1 MHTVRAVVPRDPDR
15 CWRAFVDA
23 TSLAAWVPG
32 LRRARVILVSDVG
45 LPEEILFEFGES
57 LTYSLVY
64 TYDAANREVRWQPR
78 AGKRDAVAGFAKFEA
93 DEGGTSITY
102 SLEHG
107 DGRSDAQRALGDQAL
122 LLDAFSRW
130 LQATTKP

>member
-1 MHTVRAVVPRDPDR
+1 MQAVRAVVPRDLDR

-23 TSLAAWVPG
+23 ASLAAWVPG
-32 LRRARVILVSDVG
+32 LRRARVILVGAGG

-64 TYDAANREVRWQPR
+64 TYDVANREVRWEPR
-78 AGKRDAVAGFAKFEA
+78 AGKRDAVAGFARFDVVE
-93 DEGGTSITY
+93 EGTRITY
-102 SLEHG
+102 ALEHG
-107 DGRSDAQRALGDQAL
+107 DGRTDVQKALGDQTA

-130 LQATTKP
+130 MQTTTRP

>member
-1 MHTVRAVVPRDPDR
+1 MQTVRAVVPRDPDR
-15 CWRAFVDA
+15 CWRAFIDA

-32 LRRARVILVSDVG
+32 LRRARVILVGADG

-57 LTYSLVY
+57 LTYTLVY
-64 TYDAANREVRWQPR
+64 TYDAANREVKWHPR
-78 AGKRDAVAGFAKFEA
+78 SGKRDAVAGFAKFEA

-102 SLEHG
+102 AIEHG
-107 DGRSDAQRALGDQAL
+107 DGRSDAQRALGDQTL

-130 LQATTKP
+130 MQTMTRP

>member
-1 MHTVRAVVPRDPDR
+1 VQTVRAVVPRDPDR
-15 CWRAFVDA
+15 CWRAFIDA

-32 LRRARVILVSDVG
+32 LRRARVILVGVDG
-45 LPEEILFEFGES
+45 LPEEILFEYGES

-64 TYDAANREVRWQPR
+64 TYDPENREVKWQPR
-78 AGKRDAVAGFAKFEA
+78 AGKRDAVAGFAKFAA

-102 SLEHG
+102 ALEHG
-107 DGRSDAQRALGDQAL
+107 DGRSDAHRALGDQSA

-130 LQATTKP
+130 LQATTRP